1 MTPERAVDLVEHAF
15 RSAAERDIYTGDQ
28 LEIMILT
35 KDGAKTVWRQL
46 RKD

>member
-1 MTPERAVDLVEHAF
+1 MTPEGAVDLVEKAF
-15 RSAAERDIYTGDQ
+15 HSAAERDIYTGDQ

-35 KDGAKTVWRQL
+35 KEGSKTVWRQL